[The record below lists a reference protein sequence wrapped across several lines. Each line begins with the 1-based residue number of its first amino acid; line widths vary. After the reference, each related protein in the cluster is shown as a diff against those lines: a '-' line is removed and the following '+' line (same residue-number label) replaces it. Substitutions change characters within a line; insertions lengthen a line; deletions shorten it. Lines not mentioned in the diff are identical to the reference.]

1 MNMTVAAGRSGGTK
15 RMSGLGV
22 GPVYVLVTFGLT
34 AIGWFVRGT
43 EPLAGGAV
51 TNPAAAIAMTVIGA
65 ALLVSGAALW
75 ASVVFGRRSILGY
88 VRRGELCTSGVY
100 RYVRNPCYSG
110 VMIAAGGAVV
120 MMQNLWLLVLL
131 PVFYLVLTL
140 LVKCTEERWLLARFG
155 SAYAD
160 YMKRVN
166 RCVPWPRRISTT
178 KNT

>member
-1 MNMTVAAGRSGGTK
+1 MSLAVEIERPGEDK
-15 RMSGLGV
+15 RMSALGV
-22 GPVYVLVTFGLT
+22 GPVYVLVTFCLT
-34 AIGWFVRGT
+34 ALGWFVRGS
-43 EPLAGGAV
+43 EPLEGCAV
-51 TNPAAAIAMTVIGA
+51 TNPAAAIAMTIIGA

-110 VMIAAGGAVV
+110 VMIAASGAVV
-120 MMQNLWLLVLL
+120 MMHNLWLLVL
-131 PVFYLVLTL
+131 PPIFYLVLTL
-140 LVKCTEERWLLARFG
+140 LVKYTEERWLFVRFG

>member
-1 MNMTVAAGRSGGTK
+1 MMAVEIESSGAKK

-22 GPVYVLVTFGLT
+22 GPIYVLVTFGLT
-34 AIGWFVRGT
+34 ALGWFVRGS

-51 TNPAAAIAMTVIGA
+51 TNPAVAIAMTVIGA

-110 VMIAAGGAVV
+110 VMIAASGAVV
-120 MMQNLWLLVLL
+120 MMQNLWLLV
-131 PVFYLVLTL
+131 
-140 LVKCTEERWLLARFG
+140 RFG
-155 SAYAD
+155 STYAG

-166 RCVPWPRRISTT
+166 RCVPWPRDLRSA
-178 KNT
+178 NTEHAE